1 MKKQAIYISY
11 EDWLKNLIN
20 LAHKT
25 GQKEKVKDLLS
36 EDKTIP
42 SEYFMNYLSFYKYNY
57 TPELTLQNL

>member
-1 MKKQAIYISY
+1 MKKQSVYVSY

-20 LAHKT
+20 LAFKT

-36 EDKTIP
+36 DNKTIP
-42 SEYFMNYLSFYKYNY
+42 SENFFNYIDFYRYNY